1 MEVGVTGQNMERAQ
15 RYVEGEYTI
24 GPEHVI
30 TRLQHMVEL
39 IVPDPAQT
47 MHHATRKI
55 VQVSLILISI
65 Q

>member
-15 RYVEGEYTI
+15 RYVEEEYTI

-55 VQVSLILISI
+55 VQ
-65 Q
+65 